1 MPIEYTDIIVHE
13 DGTEEHESWLM
24 IRANNIS
31 STPGAV
37 LFDSEIQHQHYIYV
51 SISRCTRKRGLNRDW
66 KHATKLLLEMSMSQA
81 QWGAFVSSF
90 GNGSGVPATL
100 TFLSGQGMVP
110 QAPRESYFDKSH
122 QEVKDAGTKAL
133 EEIRRAANDLSG
145 AFVGGATKKVL
156 KEKIFHLNAMIQNGP
171 ANMEFAAKSLTE
183 HVENV
188 VTKARA
194 DIESMAAT
202 AAQAQLDGPVP
213 NPFMIAAG
221 EKETEDETR

>member
-31 STPGAV
+31 SAPGAV

-51 SISRCTRKRGLNRDW
+51 SISRCTRRRQLNRDW
-66 KHATKLLLEMSMSQA
+66 KHATKLILEMSMSQA

-100 TFLSGQGMVP
+100 TFLDGQGMVP
-110 QAPRESYFDKSH
+110 QAPRESHFDKSH
-122 QEVKDAGTKAL
+122 QEVKDAGNKAL
-133 EEIRRAANDLSG
+133 EEITESYENLRAAFEMKSGRREMAGCIRDLEIR
-145 AFVGGATKKVL
+145 L
-156 KEKIFHLNAMIQNGP
+156 KNAP
-171 ANMEFAAKSLTE
+171 LNMEFAAKSLTE

-194 DIESMAAT
+194 DIEGMAAV